1 MRACYFILLAVGGRH
16 EFLEDVEDFK
26 TTRRRSM
33 PGSFSKEILKETE
46 EKGKETVVP
55 NVTVPESFE
64 EQPKDEPSG
73 AITTLSADKP
83 STPSEAPSDALTAP
97 SDAPVSPNIDAPT
110 APSDEPLAPSDAPP
124 KTNDTTLA
132 PNSDSPT
139 APGNTPLAPDSDAST
154 APSDEPLAPSDTAPT
169 PSDAPLAPS
178 DTDLTLSDAPDTTP
192 TSIDDQET
200 QSSDAPPA
208 PGESTQVPIKEQTVL
223 VVAPSLSESTEDSQE
238 EKPASEEFKTTKHTV
253 SVMVDKVFVGS
264 ERVIVETTSSV
275 EASSC
280 DLETPMLPS
289 SGDAVPEKDRGT
301 EESSKI
307 SAEVA
312 EKTEKQELSTE
323 AESAVDRADGAVSV
337 TTTKSTVTVVE
348 TVKSSIKISETVKTS
363 TAVSTSEKVEQS
375 SQQTSEPEIMEE
387 VTPSEAS
394 SAEQLESEPSVTPP
408 LSPSKTKWYF
418 SLDRKQAWSVAPE
431 TDEEKSPKRRKSSD
445 RSSIKSTNSGRES
458 ISSLPEEDQFMVMCR
473 NIRKARLSIYGEPV
487 VDGAERL
494 RAFSNAKEDDKTLL
508 RLRTLERTLKVSFT
522 KRIFMETDRFDTSC
536 FDTSLFD
543 TNSGSETA
551 QQFRSLQVLFTR
563 EKEKHSG

>member
-1 MRACYFILLAVGGRH
+1 MFFILLAVGGRH
-16 EFLEDVEDFK
+16 DFLEDVEDFK

-55 NVTVPESFE
+55 SVTLPESFE
-64 EQPKDEPSG
+64 GQPKDEPSG

-97 SDAPVSPNIDAPT
+97 ADAPVAPNIDALTAPADAPVAPNIDAPT
-110 APSDEPLAPSDAPP
+110 APSDEPLAPSDAAS
-124 KTNDTTLA
+124 KTNETTLA
-132 PNSDSPT
+132 PN
-139 APGNTPLAPDSDAST
+139 SDAST

-208 PGESTQVPIKEQTVL
+208 PGESNQVPIKEQTVL
-223 VVAPSLSESTEDSQE
+223 VVTPSLSESTEDSQE
-238 EKPASEEFKTTKHTV
+238 EKPASEESKTTKQTV
-253 SVMVDKVFVGS
+253 SVMVDRVFVGS
-264 ERVIVETTSSV
+264 ERVIVESTSSV
-275 EASSC
+275 EASSS
-280 DLETPMLPS
+280 DVETPMLPS
-289 SGDAVPEKDRGT
+289 SGDAVPEKDGGT

-307 SAEVA
+307 SVEVA
-312 EKTEKQELSTE
+312 EKAEKQELSTE
-323 AESAVDRADGAVSV
+323 AESAVDRADGVVSV
-337 TTTKSTVTVVE
+337 ATTKSTVTVVE

-363 TAVSTSEKVEQS
+363 TAVSTFEKVEQS
-375 SQQTSEPEIMEE
+375 SQQTSEPEIKEE
-387 VTPSEAS
+387 VMPSEAS
-394 SAEQLESEPSVTPP
+394 PAEQLESEPSVTPP

-431 TDEEKSPKRRKSSD
+431 ADEEKSPKRRKSSD
-445 RSSIKSTNSGRES
+445 RSSIKSTNSGQES
-458 ISSLPEEDQFMVMCR
+458 ISSLPEEDQLMVMCR

-494 RAFSNAKEDDKTLL
+494 RAFSNAKEDDRTLL

-522 KRIFMETDRFDTSC
+522 ERIFTETGRFDTSC
-536 FDTSLFD
+536 FDISLFD
-543 TNSGSETA
+543 TNSSSETA
-551 QQFRSLQVLFTR
+551 QQF
-563 EKEKHSG
+563 

>member
-16 EFLEDVEDFK
+16 DFLEDVEDFK

-55 NVTVPESFE
+55 SVTLPESFE

-83 STPSEAPSDALTAP
+83 SAPSEAPSDALTAP
-97 SDAPVSPNIDAPT
+97 TSVSPNIDAPT
-110 APSDEPLAPSDAPP
+110 APSDVAPKTDETLLAPS
-124 KTNDTTLA
+124 
-132 PNSDSPT
+132 SDSPT
-139 APGNTPLAPDSDAST
+139 APGNTPLAPDSDA
-154 APSDEPLAPSDTAPT
+154 PLAPSDTAPT
-169 PSDAPLAPS
+169 PGDAPLAPS
-178 DTDLTLSDAPDTTP
+178 DTDLTLSVAPDTTP
-192 TSIDDQET
+192 TSIDHQKT

-223 VVAPSLSESTEDSQE
+223 VVTPSLSESTEGSQE
-238 EKPASEEFKTTKHTV
+238 EKPASEESKTTKQTV

-264 ERVIVETTSSV
+264 ERVIVESTSSV
-275 EASSC
+275 EASSP
-280 DLETPMLPS
+280 DVETPLLPS

-307 SAEVA
+307 SAEVS
-312 EKTEKQELSTE
+312 EKAEKQELSTE
-323 AESAVDRADGAVSV
+323 AESAVDRADGVVSV

-348 TVKSSIKISETVKTS
+348 TVKSSIEISETVKTS
-363 TAVSTSEKVEQS
+363 TTVSTFEKVEQS

-431 TDEEKSPKRRKSSD
+431 ADEEKSPKRRKSSD

-522 KRIFMETDRFDTSC
+522 ERIFTETGRFVTSC
-536 FDTSLFD
+536 FVPSLFD
-543 TNSGSETA
+543 PNSSGETA
-551 QQFRSLQVLFTR
+551 QQFRSL
-563 EKEKHSG
+563 

>member
-1 MRACYFILLAVGGRH
+1 
-16 EFLEDVEDFK
+16 
-26 TTRRRSM
+26 M

-55 NVTVPESFE
+55 SVTLPESFE

-83 STPSEAPSDALTAP
+83 SAASEAPSDALAAP
-97 SDAPVSPNIDAPT
+97 ASVAPNIDAPT
-110 APSDEPLAPSDAPP
+110 APSDVAP
-124 KTNDTTLA
+124 KTDETLLA

-154 APSDEPLAPSDTAPT
+154 APSDTAPT
-169 PSDAPLAPS
+169 PGDAPLAPS

-192 TSIDDQET
+192 TSIDDQKT

-223 VVAPSLSESTEDSQE
+223 VVTPSLSESTEDSQE
-238 EKPASEEFKTTKHTV
+238 EKPASEESKTTKQTV

-264 ERVIVETTSSV
+264 ERVIVESISSV
-275 EASSC
+275 EASSS
-280 DLETPMLPS
+280 DVETPLLPS

-323 AESAVDRADGAVSV
+323 AESAVDRADGVVSV
-337 TTTKSTVTVVE
+337 TTTKSTVTVVQ
-348 TVKSSIKISETVKTS
+348 TVKSSIEISETVKTS
-363 TAVSTSEKVEQS
+363 TTVSTFDKVEQS

-394 SAEQLESEPSVTPP
+394 SAEHLESEPSVTPP

-431 TDEEKSPKRRKSSD
+431 ADEEKSPKRRKSSD

-522 KRIFMETDRFDTSC
+522 ERIFTETGRFDTSC
-536 FDTSLFD
+536 FVPSLFD
-543 TNSGSETA
+543 RNSSGETV
-551 QQFRSLQVLFTR
+551 QPFRSLLVLFTR
-563 EKEKHSG
+563 EKEKHSR

>member
-1 MRACYFILLAVGGRH
+1 M
-16 EFLEDVEDFK
+16 EDVEDFK

-55 NVTVPESFE
+55 SVTLPESFE
-64 EQPKDEPSG
+64 GQPKDEPSG
-73 AITTLSADKP
+73 AVTTLGADKP
-83 STPSEAPSDALTAP
+83 SAPSEAPSDALTAP
-97 SDAPVSPNIDAPT
+97 ASVAPNIDAPT
-110 APSDEPLAPSDAPP
+110 APSDVAP
-124 KTNDTTLA
+124 KTDETPLA

-169 PSDAPLAPS
+169 PGDAPLAPS
-178 DTDLTLSDAPDTTP
+178 DTELTLSDVPDTTP
-192 TSIDDQET
+192 TSIDDQKT

-208 PGESTQVPIKEQTVL
+208 PGESTQVPIKEQAVL
-223 VVAPSLSESTEDSQE
+223 VVTPSLSESTEDSQE
-238 EKPASEEFKTTKHTV
+238 EKPASEEFKTTKQTV

-264 ERVIVETTSSV
+264 ERVIVESTSSV
-275 EASSC
+275 EASSS
-280 DLETPMLPS
+280 DVETPMLPS
-289 SGDAVPEKDRGT
+289 SGNAVPEKDRGT

-307 SAEVA
+307 SAEVS
-312 EKTEKQELSTE
+312 EKQELSTE
-323 AESAVDRADGAVSV
+323 AESAVDRADGVVSV

-348 TVKSSIKISETVKTS
+348 TVKSSIEISETVKTS
-363 TAVSTSEKVEQS
+363 TTVSTFEKVEQS

-431 TDEEKSPKRRKSSD
+431 GDEEKSPKRRKSSD

-522 KRIFMETDRFDTSC
+522 ERIFTETGRFDTSC
-536 FDTSLFD
+536 FVPSLFD
-543 TNSGSETA
+543 PNSSGDTA
-551 QQFRSLQVLFTR
+551 QQFRSL
-563 EKEKHSG
+563 

>member
-1 MRACYFILLAVGGRH
+1 MRACFFILLAVGGRH
-16 EFLEDVEDFK
+16 DFLEDVEDFK

-55 NVTVPESFE
+55 SVTLPESFE
-64 EQPKDEPSG
+64 GQPKDEPSG
-73 AITTLSADKP
+73 AITTLSSDKP

-97 SDAPVSPNIDAPT
+97 ADAPVAPNIDAPT
-110 APSDEPLAPSDAPP
+110 APSDAPLAPSDAPS
-124 KTNDTTLA
+124 KTNETTLA
-132 PNSDSPT
+132 PN
-139 APGNTPLAPDSDAST
+139 SDAST

-208 PGESTQVPIKEQTVL
+208 PGESNQVPIKEQTVL
-223 VVAPSLSESTEDSQE
+223 VVTPSLSESTEDSQE
-238 EKPASEEFKTTKHTV
+238 EKPASEESKTTKQTV
-253 SVMVDKVFVGS
+253 SVMVDRVFVGS
-264 ERVIVETTSSV
+264 ERVIVESTSSV
-275 EASSC
+275 EASSS
-280 DLETPMLPS
+280 DVETPMLPS

-307 SAEVA
+307 SVEVA
-312 EKTEKQELSTE
+312 EKAEKQELSTE
-323 AESAVDRADGAVSV
+323 AESAVDKADGVVSV
-337 TTTKSTVTVVE
+337 ATTKSTVTVVE

-363 TAVSTSEKVEQS
+363 TAVSTFEKVEQS
-375 SQQTSEPEIMEE
+375 SQQTSEPEIKEE
-387 VTPSEAS
+387 VMPSEAS
-394 SAEQLESEPSVTPP
+394 PAEQLESEPSVTPP

-431 TDEEKSPKRRKSSD
+431 ADEEKSPKRRKSSD
-445 RSSIKSTNSGRES
+445 RSSIKSTNSGQES
-458 ISSLPEEDQFMVMCR
+458 ISSLPEEDQLMVMCR

-494 RAFSNAKEDDKTLL
+494 RAFSNAKEDDRTLL

-522 KRIFMETDRFDTSC
+522 ERIFTETGRFDTSC
-536 FDTSLFD
+536 FDISLFD
-543 TNSGSETA
+543 TNSSSETA
-551 QQFRSLQVLFTR
+551 QQF
-563 EKEKHSG
+563 

>member
-16 EFLEDVEDFK
+16 DFLEDVEDFK

-55 NVTVPESFE
+55 SVTLPESFE
-64 EQPKDEPSG
+64 GQPKDEPSG
-73 AITTLSADKP
+73 AVTTLGADKP
-83 STPSEAPSDALTAP
+83 SAPSEAPSDALTAP
-97 SDAPVSPNIDAPT
+97 ASVAPNIDAPT
-110 APSDEPLAPSDAPP
+110 APSDVTP
-124 KTNDTTLA
+124 KTDETPLA

-169 PSDAPLAPS
+169 PGDAPLAPS
-178 DTDLTLSDAPDTTP
+178 DTELTLSDAPDTTP
-192 TSIDDQET
+192 TSIDDQKT

-208 PGESTQVPIKEQTVL
+208 PGESTQVPIKEQAVL
-223 VVAPSLSESTEDSQE
+223 VVTPSLSESTEDSQE
-238 EKPASEEFKTTKHTV
+238 EKPASEESKTTKQTV

-264 ERVIVETTSSV
+264 ERVIVESTSSV
-275 EASSC
+275 KASSS
-280 DLETPMLPS
+280 DVETPMLPS

-323 AESAVDRADGAVSV
+323 AESAVDRADGVVSV

-348 TVKSSIKISETVKTS
+348 TVKSSIEISEIVKTS
-363 TAVSTSEKVEQS
+363 TTVSTFEKVEQS

-431 TDEEKSPKRRKSSD
+431 ADEEKSPKRRKSSD

-522 KRIFMETDRFDTSC
+522 ERIFTETGRFDTSC
-536 FDTSLFD
+536 FVPSLFD
-543 TNSGSETA
+543 PNSSGETA
-551 QQFRSLQVLFTR
+551 QQFRSL
-563 EKEKHSG
+563 

>member
-1 MRACYFILLAVGGRH
+1 M
-16 EFLEDVEDFK
+16 EDAEDFK

-33 PGSFSKEILKETE
+33 PGSFTKEVLKETE

-55 NVTVPESFE
+55 SVTLPESFE
-64 EQPKDEPSG
+64 EKPKDEPTG

-97 SDAPVSPNIDAPT
+97 ADAPVAPNIDAPT
-110 APSDEPLAPSDAPP
+110 APSNAAPT
-124 KTNDTTLA
+124 TNE
-132 PNSDSPT
+132 
-139 APGNTPLAPDSDAST
+139 TPLAPDSDSPT
-154 APSDEPLAPSDTAPT
+154 ALSDEPLASGDVAPT

-192 TSIDDQET
+192 TSVDHQKT

-208 PGESTQVPIKEQTVL
+208 SGETTQAPSKEQTV
-223 VVAPSLSESTEDSQE
+223 VVVTPSLSESIEDSQE
-238 EKPASEEFKTTKHTV
+238 EKPASEESKTTKQTV
-253 SVMVDKVFVGS
+253 SVMVDKVFVGG
-264 ERVIVETTSSV
+264 ERVIVESTSSV
-275 EASSC
+275 EASSS
-280 DLETPMLPS
+280 EVKTRVLPS
-289 SGDAVPEKDRGT
+289 SGNAVPEKDRGT

-312 EKTEKQELSTE
+312 EKTEKQELSAE
-323 AESAVDRADGAVSV
+323 AESAVDRADGVVSV

-348 TVKSSIKISETVKTS
+348 TVKSSIEISETVKTS
-363 TAVSTSEKVEQS
+363 TAVSTFEKVEQS
-375 SQQTSEPEIMEE
+375 SQQTSESEIKEE

-408 LSPSKTKWYF
+408 QSPSQTKWYF

-431 TDEEKSPKRRKSSD
+431 PDEEKSPKSRKSSD

-458 ISSLPEEDQFMVMCR
+458 ISSLPEEDQLMVMCR
-473 NIRKARLSIYGEPV
+473 NIKKARLSIYGEPV
-487 VDGAERL
+487 VDSAERL

-522 KRIFMETDRFDTSC
+522 ARIFRETGRLVRSSFDTFVSIR
-536 FDTSLFD
+536 TQAAKLH
-543 TNSGSETA
+543 NNY
-551 QQFRSLQVLFTR
+551 RSFQV
-563 EKEKHSG
+563 